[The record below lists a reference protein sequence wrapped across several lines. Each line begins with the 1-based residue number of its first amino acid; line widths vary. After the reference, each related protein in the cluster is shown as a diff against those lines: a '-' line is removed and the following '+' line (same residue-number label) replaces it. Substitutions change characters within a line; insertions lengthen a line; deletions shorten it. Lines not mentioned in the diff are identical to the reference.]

1 MNKTEDYHIPVL
13 LGPSIDGLNI
23 QSDKIY
29 VDVTFGGGG
38 HSRVISEKLNGTGHL
53 YVFDQ
58 DADSKENTWTADNFT
73 FISSN
78 FKYISNHLH
87 ALGVKKVDGILA
99 DLGVSSFQFN
109 EFERGFSFRS
119 DAFLDMRMNKSSELT
134 ARDVLNTYEEKDL
147 VSLFR
152 NYGELNRA
160 SKIASIIVLSREAS
174 SIDTTHSLMK
184 LVEHMAP
191 AKKRNQFLAQV
202 FQALRIE
209 VNNELDALKSLLT
222 QSSDLLNEDGRLAVM
237 SYHSLEDRIVK
248 NFLKKGS
255 FSGVEQKDFFGNSI
269 KPFSEINRKVI
280 VADEQEL
287 LTNPRSRSARLR
299 IAKRNAR

>member
-58 DADSKENTWTADNFT
+58 DADSQKNTWTADNFT

>member
-1 MNKTEDYHIPVL
+1 MNKTENYHIPVL
-13 LGPSIDGLNI
+13 LKPSIDGLNI
-23 QSDKIY
+23 QPDKIY

-38 HSRVISEKLNGTGHL
+38 HSKLISQKLNGSGHL

-58 DADSKENTWTADNFT
+58 DADSKKNLWSADNFT

-78 FKYISNHLH
+78 FKYISNHLR
-87 ALGVKKVDGILA
+87 ALGVEKVDGILA
-99 DLGVSSFQFN
+99 DLGVSSYQFN

-134 ARDVLNTYEEKDL
+134 ASDVVNTYKEVDL
-147 VSLFR
+147 VKLFR
-152 NYGELNRA
+152 EYGELNRA
-160 SKIASIIVLSREAS
+160 SKIAAVIVLKREDS
-174 SIDTTHSLMK
+174 PIDSTHKLMRAI
-184 LVEHMAP
+184 EHMAP

-209 VNNELDALKSLLT
+209 VNNELDALKSLLS
-222 QSSDLLNEDGRLAVM
+222 QSSELLNNEGRLVVM

-248 NFLKKGS
+248 NYLKKGS
-255 FSGVEQKDFFGNSI
+255 FSGVEEKDFFGHSK
-269 KPFSEINRKVI
+269 KPFNEINRKVI
-280 VADEQEL
+280 VADEKEL

-299 IAKRNAR
+299 IAVRNDR